1 MGLLSLGSPLS
12 WEETKKY
19 ADHVRKHGIEQF
31 LHIYN
36 RLKTRQNDMLK
47 WGDEVEYTLIKFDHE
62 NKKAYLNL
70 KAEEFLEI
78 LQVEE
83 NTNPGNNPTSWK
95 PEYAG
100 YMLEGT
106 PGKPLGGCMRH
117 FNTIEANMKLRRE
130 EVNSLLEPDE
140 AVLSIVSFPRLGS
153 PKFTFPEHPVTP
165 GEGVTSSLFYPDQA
179 IFQGHPRF
187 ATLSRNIR
195 ERRGSK
201 VAINVPIFKDVNT
214 PSPFIEESPEVKGE
228 GASASK
234 PDHIYL
240 DAMGFG
246 MGCSCLQ
253 MTFQACS
260 IDEGRHLYDQLA
272 VVTPIVMAL
281 SAATPIFRGYLGDI
295 DCRWSVIAGSVDDRR
310 PEELGLEPLKESRF
324 VIPKSRYDSI
334 SCYLSP
340 EGAKYNDI
348 ELVMD
353 EDIYDQLTKNGIDE
367 LLARHYAH
375 LFIRDPM
382 TLFKEHIDEDDTQS
396 SNHFENIQSTNWQ
409 TMRFKPPPPNS
420 PIGWRVE
427 FRPTEVQLT
436 DFENAA
442 FVAFVVLL
450 SRVILS
456 FDLNLLIPISKVD
469 ENMQTA
475 QKRDAVRQGK
485 FYFRKTL
492 KNCKPQCAGSACC
505 EQPSNTCDDITLM
518 SVDTIINGKEGE
530 FPGLIP
536 LMNSYLSNVDVDI
549 DTRCTISQYLKLIQK
564 RASGELMT
572 TARWMRQFVHDH
584 PSYKKD
590 SVVSEEICYDLM
602 NMCNKIANGEE
613 KCPELI
619 GNHVSKTNNVLDKKC
634 IRIQDEINKMEAEKI
649 KEMGI

>member
-12 WEETKKY
+12 WQETKKH
-19 ADHVRKHGIEQF
+19 ADHVRQHGIVQF

-36 RLKTRQNDMLK
+36 RLKNRQNDVLK
-47 WGDEVEYTLIKFDHE
+47 WGDEVEYTLVKFDHE
-62 NKKAYLNL
+62 NKRVYLSL
-70 KAEEFLEI
+70 KAIDLLDV
-78 LQVEE
+78 LQIEE
-83 NTNPGNNPTSWK
+83 NTNPGQNPTAWR

-100 YMLEGT
+100 YMIEGT

-117 FNTIEANMKLRRE
+117 FNMIEANMKLRRK
-130 EVNSLLEPDE
+130 EVNQLLGADE
-140 AVLSIVSFPRLGS
+140 TVMSIVGFPRLGC
-153 PKFTFPEHPVTP
+153 PNFTWPNHETTP
-165 GEGVTSSLFYPDQA
+165 GKGVTTSLFYPDMA

-214 PSPFIEESPEVKGE
+214 PSPFIEKFPEVEGE
-228 GASASK
+228 GGRAAK

-281 SAATPIFRGYLGDI
+281 SAGTPIFRGYLGDV
-295 DCRWSVIAGSVDDRR
+295 DCRWSVIAGSVDDRN
-310 PEELGLEPLKESRF
+310 PEEYGLEPLKENRF

-334 SCYLSP
+334 SCYLS
-340 EGAKYNDI
+340 AKGKKFNDI
-348 ELVMD
+348 DLVL
-353 EDIYDQLTKNGIDE
+353 DQEIHKKLVDSGIDDI
-367 LLARHYAH
+367 LARHYAH
-375 LFIRDPM
+375 LFIRDPL
-382 TLFKEHIDEDDTQS
+382 TLFEEHIHEDDTQN

-420 PIGWRVE
+420 SIGWRVE

-442 FVAFVVLL
+442 FVTFVVLL

-456 FDLNLLIPISKVD
+456 FDLNLLIPLSKVD
-469 ENMQTA
+469 ANMQAA
-475 QKRDAVRQGK
+475 QKRDAARKDK

-492 KNCKPQCAGSACC
+492 KNCQPQCAHSECC
-505 EQPSNTCDDITLM
+505 ESESSCDEVVLM
-518 SVDTIINGKEGE
+518 SIDTIINGKDGE

-572 TARWMRQFVHDH
+572 TARWMREFVHKH
-584 PSYKKD
+584 PDYKQD
-590 SVVSEEICYDLM
+590 SVVSDLICYDLM
-602 NMCNKIANGEE
+602 NTCNKIANGEME
-613 KCPELI
+613 CRELLGDYI
-619 GNHVSKTNNVLDKKC
+619 SKTNDVLDKKC
-634 IRIQDEINKMEAEKI
+634 IRIQDEMEKMEDAKR
-649 KEMGI
+649 KEMGL